1 MYGYPC
7 SYCDGTVQPRRVE
20 REAFKHKTGFV
31 ILEHITIGVCE
42 TCGNRYY
49 TADLLHAVHDIA
61 TGKRQPAR
69 TEAIPVADLSGVGS
83 S

>member
-20 REAFKHKTGFV
+20 REAVKHKTGFV
-31 ILEHITIGVCE
+31 ILEHIVIGVCE

-49 TADLLHAVHDIA
+49 TADLLHTVHDIA

-69 TEAIPVADLSGVGS
+69 TEAIPVADLSEAG
-83 S
+83 

>member
-7 SYCDGTVQPRRVE
+7 SYCDGTVQPRRVD
-20 REAFKHKTGFV
+20 REAFKHKAGFV
-31 ILEHITIGVCE
+31 ILEHIVIGVCE

-49 TADLLHAVHDIA
+49 TADLLHTVHDIA

-69 TEAIPVADLSGVGS
+69 TEAIPVGDLSETG
-83 S
+83 

>member
-7 SYCDGTVQPRRVE
+7 SYCNGTVQPRRVE

-31 ILEHITIGVCE
+31 ILEHIVIGVCE

-49 TADLLHAVHDIA
+49 TADLLHTVHDIA

-69 TEAIPVADLSGVGS
+69 TEAIPVADLSEAG
-83 S
+83 